1 MASIK
6 KRKSTFSV
14 IYWYLDNAGERKQK
28 WDTLET
34 KKEAKQ
40 RKAFVEYYQEKYG
53 YVIVPLEEQFAR
65 QIDESKKELDSTDED
80 ITLCDFLKIF
90 VNLYGTSKWSPSTFS
105 SKVGTIENY
114 INPLIGDWKLN
125 EITTKKLS
133 AYYNDLLSVPE
144 VPRANRKATGRCVQP
159 ANIKKIHD
167 IIRCALNQA
176 IRWEYLDTNKRNP
189 ASLATLPKVPKV
201 KRKVWS
207 VDTFREAIQQ
217 SDDDLLTICMH
228 LAFSCSMRIGEI
240 TGLTWED
247 VIIDEQSIATN
258 NARVIINKEL
268 SRVNAQAMQ
277 KLKEKDIIK
286 IFPTQKPHCTT
297 RLVLKTPKT
306 ETSIRTVPINSYCR
320 KALEK
325 QIIQHKIVMAKT
337 CRKNLEFPDFL
348 FTTKLGTP
356 LNAQLY
362 CDAIERIVQEV
373 NLMRDLLDLMETFS
387 GHCFRHTFATRCF
400 EAGIVPKT
408 VQAYLGHASLQMTM
422 DLYTAVM
429 EHKKVNDMQL
439 LEDSIDLPDPA
450 AEINLASNEKVI
462 KFCG

>member
-176 IRWEYLDTNKRNP
+176 IRWEYIDTNKRNP

-247 VIIDEQSIATN
+247 VVIDEQSIATN

-373 NLMRDLLDLMETFS
+373 NLMRDPLDLMETFS